1 MKWYDP
7 NKSSIYILYL
17 DANNLHGWAMSQY
30 LAYGGF
36 QWFNQ
41 KDIDKFDINSIKEDK
56 VDLEYPDEL
65 HVLHDYLLPEE
76 KLEISDMLSNH
87 CSEIAKKYG
96 IKVGDVKNL
105 IPNLGNKSK
114 YTVHYRNPQ

>member
-1 MKWYDP
+1 M
-7 NKSSIYILYL
+7 YL
-17 DANNLHGWAMSQY
+17 DTNNLHGWAMSQY
-30 LAYGGF
+30 LAYGEF

-41 KDIDKFDINSIKEDK
+41 KGIDKFDINSIKEDK

-76 KLEISDMLSNH
+76 KLEISDNMLSNH

>member
-1 MKWYDP
+1 M
-7 NKSSIYILYL
+7 YL